1 MLDLGRATGMKTR
14 TSWFLEDARRVHM
27 RRLDRSWS
35 AVKAVRRIS
44 RRALLTIGAA
54 LVALGAAGAV
64 PEGRLFHI
72 ERSKN
77 ANIVAYDVRLNPR
90 GTIDTSNPIDG
101 YWVRLAEKGQRKEL
115 GSVEKRLAYGWKAKP
130 VGEDKV
136 ELVLTALPERPIMV
150 ERGKY
155 GYEAHLPIQGVP
167 ARLLKVYVKTKEG
180 GVLPKVEYIE
190 LYGYRLDNGESVKE
204 RQTKR

>member
-1 MLDLGRATGMKTR
+1 M
-14 TSWFLEDARRVHM
+14 
-27 RRLDRSWS
+27 DRSWS
-35 AVKAVRRIS
+35 VMKVVRRIS
-44 RRALLTIGAA
+44 RRALLTMGAV
-54 LVALGAAGAV
+54 LIALGAGGAA

-90 GTIDTSNPIDG
+90 GTIDTSDPIDG

-115 GSVEKRLAYGWKAKP
+115 GRVEKRLAYGWKATP
-130 VGEDKV
+130 QGEDKV
-136 ELVLTALPERPIMV
+136 KLVLTALPERPITV
-150 ERGKY
+150 ERGKH
-155 GYEAHLPIQGVP
+155 GYEAHLPILGVP
-167 ARLLKVYVKTKEG
+167 SRLLKVYVKTKEG
-180 GVLPKVEYIE
+180 GMLPKVEYIE